1 MPGSLTVR
9 PAPPADCSFPRE
21 LFGYEVLDLIGEGAR
36 SVIYAVAHPQTH
48 QILAMKHVVLRRE
61 KDERYFEQ
69 LVNEFEVSQKFSHR
83 TLRRSLELRDNHT
96 LLRRATEMA
105 LVMELFD
112 GPSLDSRPP
121 GSVMS
126 LLHCFT
132 QVAEGLHSLHSLG
145 YAHCD
150 LKPGNILMNADGEVK
165 IIDFG
170 QACRLGTIKQRIQG
184 TADFIAPEQV
194 RREPITRRT
203 DVFNMGA
210 TMYWTLTGRSIPT
223 LYTVKKDNNSFLLD
237 DRVQSPHQINP
248 TVPEPLSNLIME
260 CVRSNPLKRPAD
272 MAELLRRFEI
282 IRHVV
287 NRRGAAVA

>member
-223 LYTVKKDNNSFLLD
+223 LYTVRKDNNSFLLD